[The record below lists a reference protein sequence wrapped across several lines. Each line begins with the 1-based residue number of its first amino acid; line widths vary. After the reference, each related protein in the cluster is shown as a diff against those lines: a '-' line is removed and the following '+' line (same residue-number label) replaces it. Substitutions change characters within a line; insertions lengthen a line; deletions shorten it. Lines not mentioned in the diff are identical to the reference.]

1 MSSSENREERRKW
14 EREQTAIITK
24 AKQDMQEYI
33 SKAGKDTTEGELMA
47 WQQGY
52 LAGINRATA
61 AHDNL

>member
-1 MSSSENREERRKW
+1 MSGNENREERRKW
-14 EREQTAIITK
+14 EREQSRIVDK

-33 SKAGKDTTEGELMA
+33 SKAGRETTEGELLA

-61 AHDNL
+61 AQENL